1 VPRRPFVPEG
11 VALLHVSRGDRVAEG
26 QVLQLLAAIDIGST
40 RTMQQDVE
48 FGIVQIV
55 DIALRALS
63 PAVND
68 PRQRSAASISS
79 LAF

>member
-1 VPRRPFVPEG
+1 
-11 VALLHVSRGDRVAEG
+11 
-26 QVLQLLAAIDIGST
+26 
-40 RTMQQDVE
+40 MDVE

-68 PRQRSAASISS
+68 PTTAISSSISS